1 MGRMTHEPKSQCC
14 GGICVSI
21 GILPFAQKNRY
32 DACSKCEKPFIP
44 ASNYE
49 RDRSHTHCWN
59 QQSPA
64 CGQSLDKHTQCCLCS
79 AVTENSDIH
88 HTCTTHDSMV
98 HETPDWMDK
107 EREAFKTFSTVVSI
121 EVVRDP
127 SKDIEKIIC
136 DYWILRIE
144 EARKEGYE
152 KGFDAGGQTK
162 GGTGRIMYQRGLEQ
176 GRQEEKARINE
187 TIERIENL
195 IDNVELDE
203 SQTFLQHL
211 KNEIKRII
219 TS

>member
-107 EREAFKTFSTVVSI
+107 EREAFMESSHVEASYDDQIGLQVISSP
-121 EVVRDP
+121 EDV
-127 SKDIEKIIC
+127 C

-144 EARKEGYE
+144 AARKEGYE
-152 KGFDAGGQTK
+152 KGLADGSEIERFGSIG
-162 GGTGRIMYQRGLEQ
+162 
-176 GRQEEKARINE
+176 GRQKSTLA
-187 TIERIENL
+187 
-195 IDNVELDE
+195 
-203 SQTFLQHL
+203 
-211 KNEIKRII
+211 
-219 TS
+219 